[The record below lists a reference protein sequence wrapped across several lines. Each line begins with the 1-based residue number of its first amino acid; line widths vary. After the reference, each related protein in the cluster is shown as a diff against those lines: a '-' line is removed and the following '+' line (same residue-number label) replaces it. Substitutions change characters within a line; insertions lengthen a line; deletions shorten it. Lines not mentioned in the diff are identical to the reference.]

1 MRFQKIHF
9 TRTHRHPSA
18 KMPRGGIYLVLAA
31 LVMVP
36 VVSKALLQNQP
47 RNVPE
52 FLNRQPDANDQEKMR
67 QQQQTQQNF
76 AAANAE
82 RKKKISAES
91 AELLKLAT
99 DLKAEL
105 DATSKDTLSLSA
117 IRKADSIE
125 KVAKSLKQEMKL
137 TMGPN

>member
-1 MRFQKIHF
+1 MRFQKNQF
-9 TRTHRHPSA
+9 TRSLRLSWA
-18 KMPRGGIYLVLAA
+18 SMPRAALYLILAA
-31 LVMVP
+31 LVMIP

-82 RKKKISAES
+82 RKKKIAAES

-117 IRKADSIE
+117 IRKTESIE
-125 KVAKSLKQEMKL
+125 KLAKSLKQEMKL